1 MSAERHVAPPSGE
14 YESAPV
20 VRMTPWYL
28 PLQPVARTA
37 EVNCPA
43 FWVAIHV
50 VYGMVWKPSPSWIA
64 PRSASVPSVEMTS
77 TFIAFVQLVQPGGGV
92 VTASVLLEPVRSACE
107 PVGKAEM
114 VGRAGNGGKS
124 TGPSGLVGMTGGA
137 TGASLRVSIGTP
149 AQAGPAQM
157 ASGSRM
163 IGPVSWFPRSAA
175 PLDDPPHAT
184 RTATAPTGTK
194 NLNVVTAVLLASFPS
209 RMTVLKSEGK

>member
-1 MSAERHVAPPSGE
+1 
-14 YESAPV
+14 
-20 VRMTPWYL
+20 MTPWYL
-28 PLQPVARTA
+28 PLQPVARAA

-50 VYGMVWKPSPSWIA
+50 VYGTVWKPSPSWIA

-77 TFIAFVQLVQPGGGV
+77 TFIVFVQLVQPGGGV

-114 VGRAGNGGKS
+114 VGRAGSGGKS

-137 TGASLRVSIGTP
+137 GGASRRVSTGTP

-157 ASGSRM
+157 APGARM
-163 IGPVSWFPRSAA
+163 ICPGRWFPRSAVG
-175 PLDDPPHAT
+175 LDDPPPAA
-184 RTATAPTGTK
+184 RTATAGMGTT
-194 NLNVVTAVLLASFPS
+194 NLGIT
-209 RMTVLKSEGK
+209 